1 MFITDLSIRRPTVSW
16 VMSLILIIF
25 GLFVFWKLPVRE
37 LPNGIQP
44 PVVQVQVDYK
54 SAAASIVDQE
64 VTQVLEDVIGGAEG
78 IKNIDSKSENGRS
91 TINVEFD
98 TSIDLDNAA
107 NDIRERV
114 ARVVDNLPSESD
126 PPQILK
132 RAAGFTTTMWLSLS
146 SSTWS
151 DLELG
156 DYAERFLVDQF
167 SSVKNVGRIRV
178 GGLRELSIRVWVD
191 PIKLAA
197 NDLTIKEVESAMRGE
212 NISLPAGTLE
222 ADNIDLTL
230 NLDKSY
236 NDINSIKQLPIKK
249 KNNKVIL
256 LSDVANVEFGPVS
269 EKTLFKAQTK
279 DQINLKTVGIGIY
292 ARSGASTVEL
302 SNEIKKKIIEV
313 KKSLPEEL
321 DLRVSFNRANYVEAA
336 IEEVYKTLFIA
347 FILVVLII
355 YLFLGNLKAVI
366 VPAIAL
372 PVSLI
377 ASFLGLYIFG
387 LSINIFV
394 LLSFILAIGIITDDS
409 VIMTDAIYRRIEN
422 GENSLVAAYKGSK
435 QISFAIIATTLIL
448 VAVFLP
454 LIFIKGISGTLFRET
469 AIALSFSIVVSS
481 FVALTLSPMLAS
493 KFLNKKTSKKFII
506 RKFENIFSNFA
517 NFYKETLGTVIYKT
531 RTVGIFIIF
540 IIIASILLFNF
551 SKKELL
557 PMEDRGA
564 YLIIGA
570 TDEGSSFEYTQ
581 EQAQKVEARLLPLL
595 QAEDSP
601 YSRFIMRVPGFGSS
615 ANSYN
620 SFIII
625 ALLDDWKNR
634 KKGQQIV
641 LREAI
646 GKIVTLPQALAFPIS
661 PQSIRVSS
669 YNKPVQ
675 MVIYGSTYEE
685 LEEIQKKIIRKL
697 RSNKNLSRID
707 SDYNRNKPEVKLIIN
722 KNKAKDLGVST
733 KAIGETLE
741 TLYGGKKITTFNKL
755 GKEYPIIVQQYLSDR
770 RNKEGVSK
778 IFVRSETN
786 SKLISLAN
794 LVSFKEEGSAK
805 QLARY
810 NRQRAVTISA
820 NINEGYTL
828 TEAIKFFEEVMSS
841 EAPKNQITWKGK
853 SEEIKETSN
862 ELFIIFALAL
872 LTAYLVMAAT
882 FNSFIHPFIIVL
894 TVPLAIFGGLVFILF
909 LNSSVNIF
917 SQIALII
924 LIGISTKNSILIV
937 DFANQIR
944 TTGKNIDTA
953 VKEACAVR
961 FRPIIM
967 TSLSTMIAMM
977 PLVIGNIGPGA
988 GEGSRLAVGSTILG
1002 GMIISTFFT
1011 LYVTPSMY
1019 LALAK
1024 NTKRIDVIDI
1034 ELKKNYLK
1042 NNIFIF
1048 I

>member
-1 MFITDLSIRRPTVSW
+1 MFITDLSIRRPVVSS
-16 VMSLILIIF
+16 VFSLILIVF
-25 GLFVFWKLPVRE
+25 GIFVFWKLPVRE
-37 LPNGIQP
+37 LPSGLQP
-44 PVVQVQVDYK
+44 PVVQIQVDYK
-54 SAAASIVDQE
+54 SAAAPIIDQE
-64 VTQVLEDVIGGAEG
+64 VTQVIEDVIGGAEG
-78 IKNIDSKSENGRS
+78 IKNIDSKSSNGRS
-91 TINVEFD
+91 TIKVEFD

-132 RAAGFTTTMWLSLS
+132 QAAGFTTTMWLALS

-156 DYAERFLVDQF
+156 DYAERYLVDTF
-167 SSVKNVGRIRV
+167 SSVKNVGRILV

-197 NDLTIKEVESAMRGE
+197 NDLTVQEVERALRGE
-212 NISLPAGTLE
+212 NIRLPAGTLE
-222 ADNIDLTL
+222 ANNIDLTL

-236 NDINSIKQLPIKK
+236 NSIETIKQLPIKK
-249 KNNKVIL
+249 TNKKVVV
-256 LSDVANVEFGPVS
+256 LSDVANIEFGPVS
-269 EKTLFKAQTK
+269 EKTLFKAQRK
-279 DQINLKTVGIGIY
+279 DQLNLKTVGIGIY

-302 SNEIKKKIIEV
+302 SKEIKKKIAKV
-313 KKSLPEEL
+313 NKSLPEGLEL
-321 DLRVSFNRANYVEAA
+321 EVAFNRATYIGAA
-336 IEEVYKTLFIA
+336 INEVYKTLIIA
-347 FILVVLII
+347 FVLVVIII

-377 ASFLGLYIFG
+377 ASFLGIYIFG

-422 GENSLVAAYKGSK
+422 GENPLVAAYKGSK
-435 QISFAIIATTLIL
+435 QITFAIIATTLIL
-448 VAVFLP
+448 IAVFLP
-454 LIFIKGISGTLFRET
+454 LIFIEGISGTLFRET

-493 KFLNKKTSKKFII
+493 KFLNKKNNKNFII
-506 RKFENIFSNFA
+506 RKFEKFFLGFA
-517 NFYKETLGTVIYKT
+517 KFYQETLEVLVKKTKTVS
-531 RTVGIFIIF
+531 VFIIF
-540 IIIASILLFNF
+540 IIVASILLFNF

-564 YLIIGA
+564 YLVIGF

-581 EQAQKVEARLLPLL
+581 EKAQVIEKRLIPLL
-595 QAEDSP
+595 QAENSP

-615 ANSYN
+615 ATSYN

-625 ALLDDWKNR
+625 ALLDHWKNR
-634 KKGQQIV
+634 KQDSQTV
-641 LREAI
+641 MRQAI
-646 GKIVTLPQALAFPIS
+646 GKIVTVPQAVAFPIS

-685 LEEIQKKIIRKL
+685 LERIQSEVIGKL
-697 RSNKNLSRID
+697 RRNNNLSRLE
-707 SDYNRNKPEVKLIIN
+707 SDYTRNKPEVKLIIN

-733 KAIGETLE
+733 ETIGKSLE
-741 TLYGGKKITTFNKL
+741 TLYGGKRVTTFNKL
-755 GKEYPIIVQQYLSDR
+755 GKEYPIILQQYLSDR
-770 RNKEGVSK
+770 RNKEGISK
-778 IFVRSETN
+778 IFVRSDTTG
-786 SKLISLAN
+786 KLISLTN
-794 LVSFKEEGSAK
+794 LVNFKEEGTAK
-805 QLARY
+805 ELARY

-820 NINEGYTL
+820 NISENYTL
-828 TEAIKFFEEVMSS
+828 SEAIKYLENTMAEVSPQS
-841 EAPKNQITWKGK
+841 QITWKGK

-882 FNSFIHPFIIVL
+882 FNSFIHPFIIIL

-909 LNSSVNIF
+909 LNSSINIF
-917 SQIALII
+917 SQIALVI

-937 DFANQIR
+937 DYANQIR
-944 TTGKNIDTA
+944 TTGKNIETA
-953 VKEACAVR
+953 VKEACSIR

-988 GEGSRLAVGSTILG
+988 GEGSRLAVGATILG

-1011 LYVTPSMY
+1011 LYVTPTMY
-1019 LALAK
+1019 LSLAK
-1024 NTKRIDVIDI
+1024 NTKRIDAIDI
-1034 ELKKNYLK
+1034 ELKKELR
-1042 NNIFIF
+1042 
-1048 I
+1048 

>member
-1 MFITDLSIRRPTVSW
+1 MFITELSIKRPTVSW
-16 VMSLILIIF
+16 VMSLILIVF

-44 PVVQVQVDYK
+44 PVVQVQVNYK
-54 SAAASIVDQE
+54 SASASIVDQE
-64 VTQVLEDVIGGAEG
+64 VTQVVEDVIGGAEG

-156 DYAERFLVDQF
+156 DYAERYLVDQF
-167 SSVKNVGRIRV
+167 SSIKNVGRILV

-197 NDLTIKEVESAMRGE
+197 NDLTIKEVELAMRGE

-249 KNNKVIL
+249 TGNKVIL
-256 LSDVANVEFGPVS
+256 LSDVANIEFGPVS
-269 EKTLFKAQTK
+269 EKTLFKSQTK

-302 SNEIKKKIIEV
+302 SDDIKKKIIEV

-336 IEEVYKTLFIA
+336 IEEVYKTLLIA

-366 VPAIAL
+366 VPAVAL

-422 GENSLVAAYKGSK
+422 GETPLVAAYKGSK

-454 LIFIKGISGTLFRET
+454 LIFIEGISGTLFRET

-493 KFLNKKTSKKFII
+493 KFLNKKTSKKIFLQ
-506 RKFENIFSNFA
+506 KFEKVFLNFS
-517 NFYKETLGTVIYKT
+517 NFYKETLEVIVYKT
-531 RTVGIFIIF
+531 KTISIFIIL
-540 IIIASILLFNF
+540 IIISSVLLFSF

-557 PMEDRGA
+557 PQEDRGA
-564 YLIIGA
+564 YLIIGS

-581 EQAQKVEARLLPLL
+581 EQAQKVEGRLIPLL

-634 KKGQQIV
+634 KKGQQVI

-646 GKIVTLPQALAFPIS
+646 GKIVSLPQALAFPIS
-661 PQSIRVSS
+661 PQSIRVSN

-675 MVIYGSTYEE
+675 MVVYGSTYEE
-685 LEEIQKKIIRKL
+685 LEEIQTKVIRKL
-697 RSNKNLSRID
+697 RSNKNLSRLE
-707 SDYNRNKPEVKLIIN
+707 SDYNRNKPEVKLLIN

-733 KAIGETLE
+733 RSIGETLE
-741 TLYGGKKITTFNKL
+741 TLYGGKRITTFNRL

-770 RNKEGVSK
+770 RNKEGISK

-786 SKLISLAN
+786 GKLISLAN
-794 LVSFKEEGSAK
+794 LVSFKEEGTAK
-805 QLARY
+805 ELSRY
-810 NRQRAVTISA
+810 NRQRAITISA
-820 NINEGYTL
+820 NISENYTL
-828 TEAIKFFEEVMSS
+828 IEAINFFESVMADI
-841 EAPKNQITWKGK
+841 APENQITWKGK

-872 LTAYLVMAAT
+872 LTSYLVMAAT
-882 FNSFIHPFIIVL
+882 FNSFIHPFIIFL

-937 DFANQIR
+937 DYANQIR
-944 TTGKNIDTA
+944 TTGKNIETA
-953 VKEACAVR
+953 VKEACSVR

-977 PLVIGNIGPGA
+977 PLIIGSIGPGA
-988 GEGSRLAVGSTILG
+988 GEGSRLAVGSTIFG

-1024 NTKRIDVIDI
+1024 NTKRIDIIDL
-1034 ELKKNYLK
+1034 ELKER
-1042 NNIFIF
+1042 II
-1048 I
+1048 

>member
-1 MFITDLSIRRPTVSW
+1 MFITELSIRRPTISW
-16 VMSLILIIF
+16 VMSLILIVF

-44 PVVQVQVDYK
+44 PVVQIQVDYK

-64 VTQVLEDVIGGAEG
+64 VTQVVEDVIGGAEG

-91 TINVEFD
+91 TINIEFD

-114 ARVVDNLPSESD
+114 ARVIDNLPSESD

-156 DYAERFLVDQF
+156 DYAERYLVDQF

-178 GGLRELSIRVWVD
+178 GGLRELSIRVWID
-191 PIKLAA
+191 PIRLAA
-197 NDLTIKEVESAMRGE
+197 NDLTIKEVETAMRGE

-236 NDINSIKQLPIKK
+236 TDIDSIKQLPIKK
-249 KNNKVIL
+249 TGNKVIL
-256 LSDVANVEFGPVS
+256 LSDVAEIEFGPVS

-302 SNEIKKKIIEV
+302 SKDIEKKIIQV

-336 IEEVYKTLFIA
+336 IEEVYKTLLIA
-347 FILVVLII
+347 FVLVVLII

-377 ASFLGLYIFG
+377 ASFLGLYLFG

-422 GENSLVAAYKGSK
+422 GETPLVAAYKGSK
-435 QISFAIIATTLIL
+435 QISFAIVATTLIL
-448 VAVFLP
+448 IAVFLP
-454 LIFIKGISGTLFRET
+454 LIFIEGISGTLFRET

-493 KFLNKKTSKKFII
+493 KFLNKKSSKKLFIQ
-506 RKFENIFSNFA
+506 KFEKFFLSFA
-517 NFYKETLGTVIYKT
+517 NFYKETLDVIVNKTKTVSF
-531 RTVGIFIIF
+531 FIIL
-540 IIIASILLFNF
+540 IVIASVLLFNF

-564 YLIIGA
+564 YLIIGF
-570 TDEGSSFEYTQ
+570 TDEGTSFEYTQ

-601 YSRFIMRVPGFGSS
+601 YSRFIMRVPGFGNS

-634 KKGQQIV
+634 KKGQEVV

-646 GKIVTLPQALAFPIS
+646 GKIVTLPQAVAFPIS
-661 PQSIRVSS
+661 PQSIRVSN

-675 MVIYGSTYEE
+675 MVIYGSTYKE
-685 LEEIQKKIIRKL
+685 LEEIQKKVIREI
-697 RSNKNLSRID
+697 RSNKNLSRIE

-733 KAIGETLE
+733 KSIGETLE

-786 SKLISLAN
+786 GKLISLAN
-794 LVSFKEEGSAK
+794 LVSFEEEGSAK
-805 QLARY
+805 ELARY
-810 NRQRAVTISA
+810 NRQPAVTISA

-828 TEAIKFFEEVMSS
+828 TEAIRYFEEVMVNL
-841 EAPKNQITWKGK
+841 APENQITWKGK

-882 FNSFIHPFIIVL
+882 FNSFIHPFIIIL
-894 TVPLAIFGGLVFILF
+894 TVPLAIFGGLVFVLF

-937 DFANQIR
+937 DYANQIR
-944 TTGKNIDTA
+944 TTGKNIESA

-967 TSLSTMIAMM
+967 TSLSTMIAML

-1024 NTKRIDVIDI
+1024 NTKRIDVIDL
-1034 ELKKNYLK
+1034 ELKKELTK
-1042 NNIFIF
+1042 K
-1048 I
+1048 

>member
-1 MFITDLSIRRPTVSW
+1 MLITELSIRRPVVSW
-16 VMSLILIIF
+16 VMSLILIVF

-37 LPNGIQP
+37 LPSGLQP
-44 PVVQVQVDYK
+44 PVVQVQVDYA
-54 SAAASIVDQE
+54 SASAPIIDQE

-78 IKNIDSKSENGRS
+78 IKNIDSKSSNGRS
-91 TINVEFD
+91 TIKVEFD

-132 RAAGFTTTMWLSLS
+132 QAAGFTTTMWLALS

-156 DYAERFLVDQF
+156 DYAERYLVDTF
-167 SSVKNVGRIRV
+167 SSVKNVGRILV

-197 NDLTIKEVESAMRGE
+197 NDLTVQEVERALRGE
-212 NISLPAGTLE
+212 NIRLPAGTLE
-222 ADNIDLTL
+222 ANNIDLTL

-236 NDINSIKQLPIKK
+236 NSIETIKQLPIKK
-249 KNNKVIL
+249 TNKKVVV
-256 LSDVANVEFGPVS
+256 LSDVANIEFGPVS
-269 EKTLFKAQTK
+269 EKTLFKAQRK
-279 DQINLKTVGIGIY
+279 DQLNLKTVGIGIY

-302 SNEIKKKIIEV
+302 SKEIKKKIAKV
-313 KKSLPEEL
+313 NKSLPEGLEL
-321 DLRVSFNRANYVEAA
+321 EVAFNRATYIGAA
-336 IEEVYKTLFIA
+336 INEVYKTLIIA
-347 FILVVLII
+347 FVLVVIII

-377 ASFLGLYIFG
+377 ASFLGIYIFG

-422 GENSLVAAYKGSK
+422 GENPLVAAYKGSK
-435 QISFAIIATTLIL
+435 QITFAIIATTLIL
-448 VAVFLP
+448 IAVFLP
-454 LIFIKGISGTLFRET
+454 LIFIEGISGTLFRET

-493 KFLNKKTSKKFII
+493 KFLNKKNNKNFII
-506 RKFENIFSNFA
+506 RKFEKFFLGFA
-517 NFYKETLGTVIYKT
+517 KFYQETLEVLVKKTKTVS
-531 RTVGIFIIF
+531 VFIIF
-540 IIIASILLFNF
+540 IIVASILLFNF

-564 YLIIGA
+564 YLVIGF

-581 EQAQKVEARLLPLL
+581 EKAQVIEKRLIPLL
-595 QAEDSP
+595 QAENSP

-615 ANSYN
+615 ATSYN

-625 ALLDDWKNR
+625 ALLDHWKNR
-634 KKGQQIV
+634 KQDSQTV
-641 LREAI
+641 MRQAI
-646 GKIVTLPQALAFPIS
+646 GKIVTVPQAVAFPIS

-685 LEEIQKKIIRKL
+685 LERIQSEVIGKL
-697 RSNKNLSRID
+697 RRNNNLSRLE
-707 SDYNRNKPEVKLIIN
+707 SDYTRNKPEVKLIIN

-733 KAIGETLE
+733 ETIGKSLE
-741 TLYGGKKITTFNKL
+741 TLYGGKRVTTFNKL
-755 GKEYPIIVQQYLSDR
+755 GKEYPIILQQYLSDR
-770 RNKEGVSK
+770 RNKEGISK
-778 IFVRSETN
+778 IFVRSDTTG
-786 SKLISLAN
+786 KLISLTN
-794 LVSFKEEGSAK
+794 LVNFKEEGTAK
-805 QLARY
+805 ELARY

-820 NINEGYTL
+820 NISENYTL
-828 TEAIKFFEEVMSS
+828 SEAIKYLENTMAEVSPQS
-841 EAPKNQITWKGK
+841 QITWKGK

-882 FNSFIHPFIIVL
+882 FNSFIHPFIIIL

-909 LNSSVNIF
+909 LNSSINIF
-917 SQIALII
+917 SQIALVI

-937 DFANQIR
+937 DYANQIR
-944 TTGKNIDTA
+944 TTGKNIETA
-953 VKEACAVR
+953 VKEACSIR

-988 GEGSRLAVGSTILG
+988 GEGSRLAVGATILG

-1011 LYVTPSMY
+1011 LYVTPTMY

-1024 NTKRIDVIDI
+1024 NTKRIDAIDL
-1034 ELKKNYLK
+1034 ELNRQLK
-1042 NNIFIF
+1042 R
-1048 I
+1048 

>member
-1 MFITDLSIRRPTVSW
+1 MFITELSIKRPAVSW

-37 LPNGIQP
+37 LPDGIQP
-44 PVVQVQVDYK
+44 PVVQVQVNYK
-54 SAAASIVDQE
+54 SAAASIIDQD
-64 VTQVLEDVIGGAEG
+64 VTQVMEDVIGGAEG

-91 TINVEFD
+91 TINIEFD

-114 ARVVDNLPSESD
+114 SRVVDNLPSESD

-146 SSTWS
+146 SKTWS

-156 DYAERFLVDQF
+156 DYAERFLIDQF
-167 SSVKNVGRIRV
+167 SSVKNVGRILV
-178 GGLRELSIRVWVD
+178 GGLRELSIRVWID

-197 NDLTIKEVESAMRGE
+197 NDLTIQEVENALRGE
-212 NISLPAGTLE
+212 NIRLPAGTLE

-236 NDINSIKQLPIKK
+236 NNIETIKQLPIKK
-249 KNNKVIL
+249 SANKIIL
-256 LSDVANVEFGPVS
+256 LSDVANIEFGPVS

-292 ARSGASTVEL
+292 AKSGASTVEL
-302 SNEIKKKIIEV
+302 SNDIKKRIVQV
-313 KKSLPEEL
+313 KKSLPDGL
-321 DLRVSFNRANYVEAA
+321 DLRVSFNRATYVQAA
-336 IEEVYKTLFIA
+336 INEVYKTLIIA
-347 FILVVLII
+347 FILVVIII

-422 GENSLVAAYKGSK
+422 GETPLVAAYKGSK

-448 VAVFLP
+448 IAVFLP
-454 LIFIKGISGTLFRET
+454 LIFIEGISGTLFKET
-469 AIALSFSIVVSS
+469 AITLSFSIIVSS

-493 KFLNKKTSKKFII
+493 KFLTKKTTKNNIVKKFE
-506 RKFENIFSNFA
+506 KLFLSLSS
-517 NFYKETLGTVIYKT
+517 FYKETLNILINKT
-531 RTVGIFIIF
+531 KIIGIFIIF
-540 IIIASILLFNF
+540 IVFVSVFLFNF

-557 PMEDRGA
+557 PMEDRGV
-564 YLIIGA
+564 YLVIGF
-570 TDEGSSFEYTQ
+570 TDEGRSFEYTQ
-581 EQAQKVEARLLPLL
+581 EKAQEVEKRLIPLL

-625 ALLDDWKNR
+625 ALLDNWKNR
-634 KKGQQIV
+634 KKDSQTV
-641 LREAI
+641 MREAI
-646 GKIVTLPQALAFPIS
+646 GKIVTLPEAVAFPIS
-661 PQSIRVSS
+661 PQSIRVSN

-675 MVIYGSTYEE
+675 MVIYGNTYEE
-685 LEEIQKKIIRKL
+685 LEDIQNNVIKKI
-697 RSNKNLSRID
+697 RSNRNLSRVE
-707 SDYNRNKPEVKLIIN
+707 SDYNRNKPEVKLVIN
-722 KNKAKDLGVST
+722 KNKAKDHGVS
-733 KAIGETLE
+733 AQSIGKTLE
-741 TLYGGKKITTFNKL
+741 TLYGGKKITTFNRQ
-755 GKEYPIIVQQYLSDR
+755 GREYPIIVQQYLSDR
-770 RNKEGVSK
+770 RNKDGISK
-778 IFVRSETN
+778 IFVRSET
-786 SKLISLAN
+786 SGKLISLAN
-794 LVSFKEEGSAK
+794 LVKFKEERSAK
-805 QLARY
+805 ELARY
-810 NRQRAVTISA
+810 NRQSAVTISA
-820 NINEGYTL
+820 NISENYTL
-828 TEAIKFFEEVMSS
+828 SEAISYLENVMA
-841 EAPKNQITWKGK
+841 EIAPNNQITWKGK
-853 SEEIKETSN
+853 SEEIKETSS
-862 ELFIIFALAL
+862 ELFIIFILAI

-882 FNSFIHPFIIVL
+882 FNSFIHPFIIIL

-909 LNSSVNIF
+909 LNSSINIF

-937 DFANQIR
+937 DYANQIR
-944 TTGKNIDTA
+944 TTGKNIESA
-953 VKEACAVR
+953 VKEACNIR
-961 FRPIIM
+961 FRPIMM
-967 TSLSTMIAMM
+967 TSLSTMIAML

-988 GEGSRLAVGSTILG
+988 GEGSRLAVGTTILG

-1024 NTKRIDVIDI
+1024 NTNRIDAVDI
-1034 ELKKNYLK
+1034 ELNKQLSKK
-1042 NNIFIF
+1042 
-1048 I
+1048 

>member
-1 MFITDLSIRRPTVSW
+1 
-16 VMSLILIIF
+16 
-25 GLFVFWKLPVRE
+25 
-37 LPNGIQP
+37 
-44 PVVQVQVDYK
+44 
-54 SAAASIVDQE
+54 
-64 VTQVLEDVIGGAEG
+64 
-78 IKNIDSKSENGRS
+78 
-91 TINVEFD
+91 
-98 TSIDLDNAA
+98 
-107 NDIRERV
+107 
-114 ARVVDNLPSESD
+114 
-126 PPQILK
+126 
-132 RAAGFTTTMWLSLS
+132 MWLSLS

-156 DYAERFLVDQF
+156 DYADRYLVDQF
-167 SSVKNVGRIRV
+167 SSIKNVGRILV

-197 NDLTIKEVESAMRGE
+197 NDLTIKEVELAMRGE

-249 KNNKVIL
+249 TGNKVIL
-256 LSDVANVEFGPVS
+256 LSDVANIEFGPVS
-269 EKTLFKAQTK
+269 EKTLFKSQTK
-279 DQINLKTVGIGIY
+279 DQVNLKTVGIGIY

-302 SNEIKKKIIEV
+302 SDDIKKRIIEV
-313 KKSLPEEL
+313 KKTLPDGL

-336 IEEVYKTLFIA
+336 IEEVYKTLLIA

-366 VPAIAL
+366 VPAVAL

-422 GENSLVAAYKGSK
+422 GETPLVAAYKGSK
-435 QISFAIIATTLIL
+435 QITFAIIATTLIL

-454 LIFIKGISGTLFRET
+454 LIFIEGISGTLFRET
-469 AIALSFSIVVSS
+469 AIALSFSIIVSS

-493 KFLNKKTSKKFII
+493 KFLTKRTSKKFLIK
-506 RKFENIFSNFA
+506 KFENIFLKFS
-517 NFYKETLGTVIYKT
+517 NFYKETLEIAVYKT
-531 RTVGIFIIF
+531 KTISFFIIL
-540 IIIASILLFNF
+540 IVVSSVLLFSF

-557 PMEDRGA
+557 PQEDRGA
-564 YLIIGA
+564 YLIIGF

-581 EQAQKVEARLLPLL
+581 EQAQKVEARLIPLL

-641 LREAI
+641 IREAI
-646 GKIVTLPQALAFPIS
+646 GKIVTLPQAIAFPIS
-661 PQSIRVSS
+661 PQSIRVSN

-685 LEEIQKKIIRKL
+685 LEEIQSKVIRKL
-697 RSNKNLSRID
+697 RSNRNLSRIE
-707 SDYNRNKPEVKLIIN
+707 SDYNRNKPEVKLIIDQN
-722 KNKAKDLGVST
+722 KTKDLGVST
-733 KAIGETLE
+733 RSIGETLE
-741 TLYGGKKITTFNKL
+741 TLYGGKRITTFNKL

-770 RNKEGVSK
+770 RNKEGISK

-786 SKLISLAN
+786 GKLISLAN
-794 LVSFKEEGSAK
+794 LVSFKEEGAAK
-805 QLARY
+805 ELSRY
-810 NRQRAVTISA
+810 NRQRAITISA
-820 NINEGYTL
+820 NISENYTL
-828 TEAIKFFEEVMSS
+828 TEAIKFLEEVMADI
-841 EAPKNQITWKGK
+841 APENQITWKGE

-872 LTAYLVMAAT
+872 LTSYLVMAAT
-882 FNSFIHPFIIVL
+882 FNSFIHPFIIFL

-937 DFANQIR
+937 DYANQIR
-944 TTGKNIDTA
+944 TTGKNIDVA
-953 VKEACAVR
+953 VKEACSVR
-961 FRPIIM
+961 FRPIMM
-967 TSLSTMIAMM
+967 TSLSTMIAML
-977 PLVIGNIGPGA
+977 PLIIGNIGPGA
-988 GEGSRLAVGSTILG
+988 GEGSRLAIGSTILG

-1024 NTKRIDVIDI
+1024 NTKRIDTIDL
-1034 ELKKNYLK
+1034 ELKRELSKK
-1042 NNIFIF
+1042 
-1048 I
+1048 

>member
-1 MFITDLSIRRPTVSW
+1 MYITDVSIRRPVVAW
-16 VMSLILIIF
+16 VMSLILIVF
-25 GLFVFWKLPVRE
+25 GIFVFSKLPVRE
-37 LPNGIQP
+37 LPDGLQP
-44 PVVQVQVDYK
+44 PVVQIKVDYS
-54 SAAASIVDQE
+54 SASAPIIDQE

-78 IKNIDSKSENGRS
+78 IKNIDSKSQNGRS
-91 TINVEFD
+91 TIKIEFD

-132 RAAGFTTTMWLSLS
+132 QAAGFTTTMWLALS

-156 DYAERFLVDQF
+156 DYAERYLVDTF
-167 SSVKNVGRIRV
+167 SSVKNVGRILV

-197 NDLTIKEVESAMRGE
+197 NNLTIQEVERALRGE
-212 NISLPAGTLE
+212 NIRLPAGTLE
-222 ADNIDLTL
+222 ANNIDLTL

-236 NDINSIKQLPIKK
+236 NSIETIKQLPVKK
-249 KNNKVIL
+249 SNKKIVV
-256 LSDVANVEFGPVS
+256 LSDVAKIEFGPVS
-269 EKTLFKAQTK
+269 EKTLFKAQRK
-279 DQINLKTVGIGIY
+279 NQLNLKTVGIGIY
-292 ARSGASTVEL
+292 AKSGASTVEL
-302 SNEIKKKIIEV
+302 SKEVKKKIAEV
-313 KKSLPEEL
+313 NKSLPEGLEL
-321 DLRVSFNRANYVEAA
+321 EVAFNRATYIGAA
-336 IEEVYKTLFIA
+336 INEVYKTLIIA
-347 FILVVLII
+347 FVLVIIII

-377 ASFLGLYIFG
+377 ASFLGIYIFG

-422 GENSLVAAYKGSK
+422 GENPLVAAYKGSK
-435 QISFAIIATTLIL
+435 QITFAIIATTLIL
-448 VAVFLP
+448 IAVFLP
-454 LIFIKGISGTLFRET
+454 LIFIEGISGTLFRET

-493 KFLNKKTSKKFII
+493 KFLKKKNNKNFVI
-506 RKFENIFSNFA
+506 RKFEKFFLGFSK
-517 NFYKETLGTVIYKT
+517 FYQETLDVLVKKT
-531 RTVGIFIIF
+531 KTISIFIIF
-540 IIIASILLFNF
+540 IIVASVLLFNF

-564 YLIIGA
+564 YLVIGF

-581 EQAQKVEARLLPLL
+581 EKALDIEKRLIPLL
-595 QAEDSP
+595 QAENSP
-601 YSRFIMRVPGFGSS
+601 YSRFIMRVPGFGNS

-625 ALLDDWKNR
+625 ALLDNWKNR
-634 KKGQQIV
+634 KQDSQTIM
-641 LREAI
+641 RQAI
-646 GKIVTLPQALAFPIS
+646 GKIVTVPQAVAFPIS

-685 LEEIQKKIIRKL
+685 LEKIQSEVIGKL
-697 RSNKNLSRID
+697 RRNRNLSRIE
-707 SDYNRNKPEVKLIIN
+707 SDYSRNKPEIKLIIN

-733 KAIGETLE
+733 ETIGKSLE
-741 TLYGGKKITTFNKL
+741 TLYGGKRVTTFNKL
-755 GKEYPIIVQQYLSDR
+755 GKEYPIILQQYLSDR
-770 RNKEGVSK
+770 RNKDGISK
-778 IFVRSETN
+778 IFVRSDTTG
-786 SKLISLAN
+786 KLISLIN
-794 LVSFKEEGSAK
+794 LVNFEEEGAAK
-805 QLARY
+805 ELARY

-820 NINEGYTL
+820 NISENYTL
-828 TEAIKFFEEVMSS
+828 SEAIKYLENIMTEVSPQS
-841 EAPKNQITWKGK
+841 QITWKGK

-882 FNSFIHPFIIVL
+882 FNSFVHPFIIIL

-909 LNSSVNIF
+909 LNSSINIF
-917 SQIALII
+917 SQIALVI

-937 DFANQIR
+937 DYANQIR
-944 TTGKNIDTA
+944 TTGKNIETA
-953 VKEACAVR
+953 VKEACSIR

-967 TSLSTMIAMM
+967 TSLSTMIAMV

-988 GEGSRLAVGSTILG
+988 GEGSRLAVGATILG

-1011 LYVTPSMY
+1011 LYVTPTMY
-1019 LALAK
+1019 LSLAK
-1024 NTKRIDVIDI
+1024 NTKRIDAVDI
-1034 ELKKNYLK
+1034 ELKKELR
-1042 NNIFIF
+1042 
-1048 I
+1048 

>member
-1 MFITDLSIRRPTVSW
+1 MFITELSIKRPTVSW
-16 VMSLILIIF
+16 VMSLILIVF

-44 PVVQVQVDYK
+44 PVVQVQVNYK
-54 SAAASIVDQE
+54 SASASIVDQE
-64 VTQVLEDVIGGAEG
+64 VTQVVEDVIGGAEG

-156 DYAERFLVDQF
+156 DYAERYLVDQF
-167 SSVKNVGRIRV
+167 SSIKNVGRILV

-197 NDLTIKEVESAMRGE
+197 NDLTIKEVELAMRGE

-249 KNNKVIL
+249 TGNKVIL
-256 LSDVANVEFGPVS
+256 LSDVANIEFGPVS
-269 EKTLFKAQTK
+269 EKTLFKSQTK

-302 SNEIKKKIIEV
+302 SDDIKKKIIEV

-321 DLRVSFNRANYVEAA
+321 DLRISFNRANYVEAA
-336 IEEVYKTLFIA
+336 IEEVYKTLLIA

-366 VPAIAL
+366 VPAVAL

-422 GENSLVAAYKGSK
+422 GETPLVAAYKGSK

-454 LIFIKGISGTLFRET
+454 LIFIEGISGTLFRET

-493 KFLNKKTSKKFII
+493 KFLNKKTSKKIFLQ
-506 RKFENIFSNFA
+506 KFEKVFLNFS
-517 NFYKETLGTVIYKT
+517 NFYKETLEVIVYKT
-531 RTVGIFIIF
+531 KTISIFIIL
-540 IIIASILLFNF
+540 IIISSVLLFSF

-557 PMEDRGA
+557 PQEDRGA
-564 YLIIGA
+564 YLIIGS

-581 EQAQKVEARLLPLL
+581 EQAQKVEGRLIPLL

-634 KKGQQIV
+634 KKGQQVI

-646 GKIVTLPQALAFPIS
+646 GKIVSLPQALAFPIS
-661 PQSIRVSS
+661 PQSIRVSN

-675 MVIYGSTYEE
+675 MVVYGSTYEE
-685 LEEIQKKIIRKL
+685 LEEIQTKVIRKL
-697 RSNKNLSRID
+697 RSNKNLSRLE
-707 SDYNRNKPEVKLIIN
+707 SDYNRNKPEVKLLIN

-733 KAIGETLE
+733 RSIGETLE
-741 TLYGGKKITTFNKL
+741 TLYGGKRITTFNRL

-770 RNKEGVSK
+770 RNKEGISK

-786 SKLISLAN
+786 GKLISLAN
-794 LVSFKEEGSAK
+794 LVSFKEEGTAK
-805 QLARY
+805 ELSRY
-810 NRQRAVTISA
+810 NRQRAITISA
-820 NINEGYTL
+820 NISENYTL
-828 TEAIKFFEEVMSS
+828 IEAINFFESVMADI
-841 EAPKNQITWKGK
+841 APENQITWKGK

-872 LTAYLVMAAT
+872 LTSYLVMAAT
-882 FNSFIHPFIIVL
+882 FNSFIHPFIIFL

-937 DFANQIR
+937 DYANQIR
-944 TTGKNIDTA
+944 TTGKNIETA
-953 VKEACAVR
+953 VKEACSVR

-977 PLVIGNIGPGA
+977 PLIIGSIGPGA
-988 GEGSRLAVGSTILG
+988 GEGSRLAVGSTIFG

-1024 NTKRIDVIDI
+1024 NTKRIDIIDL
-1034 ELKKNYLK
+1034 ELKK
-1042 NNIFIF
+1042 
-1048 I
+1048 

>member
-377 ASFLGLYIFG
+377 ASFLGLYVFG

-531 RTVGIFIIF
+531 RTVGIFIIL

-1011 LYVTPSMY
+1011 LYVTPTMY
-1019 LALAK
+1019 LSLAK
-1024 NTKRIDVIDI
+1024 NTKRIDAVDI
-1034 ELKKNYLK
+1034 ELKKQLR
-1042 NNIFIF
+1042 
-1048 I
+1048 

>member
-1 MFITDLSIRRPTVSW
+1 MLITELSIRRPVVSW
-16 VMSLILIIF
+16 VMSLILIVF

-37 LPNGIQP
+37 LPSGLQP
-44 PVVQVQVDYK
+44 PVVQVQVDYA
-54 SAAASIVDQE
+54 SASAPIIDQE
-64 VTQVLEDVIGGAEG
+64 ITQVLEDVIGGAEG
-78 IKNIDSKSENGRS
+78 IKNIDSKSSNGRS
-91 TINVEFD
+91 TIKVEFD

-132 RAAGFTTTMWLSLS
+132 QAAGFTTTMWLALS

-156 DYAERFLVDQF
+156 DYAERYLVDTF
-167 SSVKNVGRIRV
+167 SSVKNVGRILV

-197 NDLTIKEVESAMRGE
+197 NDLTVQEVERALRGE
-212 NISLPAGTLE
+212 NIRLPAGTLE
-222 ADNIDLTL
+222 ANNIDLTL

-236 NDINSIKQLPIKK
+236 NSIETIKQLPIKK
-249 KNNKVIL
+249 TNKKVVV
-256 LSDVANVEFGPVS
+256 LSDVANIEFGPVS
-269 EKTLFKAQTK
+269 EKTLFKAQRK
-279 DQINLKTVGIGIY
+279 DQLNLKTVGIGIY

-302 SNEIKKKIIEV
+302 SKEIKKKITEV
-313 KKSLPEEL
+313 NKSLPEGLKIEIA
-321 DLRVSFNRANYVEAA
+321 FNRATYIGAA
-336 IEEVYKTLFIA
+336 INEVYKTLIIA
-347 FILVVLII
+347 FVLVVIII

-377 ASFLGLYIFG
+377 ASFLGIYIFG

-422 GENSLVAAYKGSK
+422 GENPLVAAYKGSR
-435 QISFAIIATTLIL
+435 QITFAIIATTLIL
-448 VAVFLP
+448 IAVFLP
-454 LIFIKGISGTLFRET
+454 LIFIEGISGTLFRET

-493 KFLNKKTSKKFII
+493 KFLNKKNNKNFVI
-506 RKFENIFSNFA
+506 RKFEKFFLGFSK
-517 NFYKETLGTVIYKT
+517 FYQETLEVLVKKT
-531 RTVGIFIIF
+531 KTISVFIIF
-540 IIIASILLFNF
+540 IIIASVLLFNF

-564 YLIIGA
+564 YLVIGF

-581 EQAQKVEARLLPLL
+581 EKAQVIEKRLIPLL
-595 QAEDSP
+595 QAENSP

-615 ANSYN
+615 ATSYN

-625 ALLDDWKNR
+625 ALLDHWKNR
-634 KKGQQIV
+634 KQDSQTV
-641 LREAI
+641 MRQAI
-646 GKIVTLPQALAFPIS
+646 GKIVTVPQAVAFPIS

-685 LEEIQKKIIRKL
+685 LESIQNEVIGKL
-697 RSNKNLSRID
+697 RRNRNLSRIE
-707 SDYNRNKPEVKLIIN
+707 SDYSRNKPEVKLIIN

-733 KAIGETLE
+733 ETVGKSLE
-741 TLYGGKKITTFNKL
+741 TLYGGKRVTTFNKL
-755 GKEYPIIVQQYLSDR
+755 GKEYPIILQQYLSDR
-770 RNKEGVSK
+770 RNKEGISK
-778 IFVRSETN
+778 IFVRSDTTG
-786 SKLISLAN
+786 KLISLSN
-794 LVSFKEEGSAK
+794 LVNFKEEGTAK
-805 QLARY
+805 ELSRY
-810 NRQRAVTISA
+810 NRQRAVTISS
-820 NINEGYTL
+820 NISENYTL
-828 TEAIKFFEEVMSS
+828 SEAIKYLENIMAEVS
-841 EAPKNQITWKGK
+841 PKSQITWKGK

-882 FNSFIHPFIIVL
+882 FNSFIHPFIIIL

-917 SQIALII
+917 SQIALVI

-937 DFANQIR
+937 DYANQIR
-944 TTGKNIDTA
+944 TTGKNIETA
-953 VKEACAVR
+953 VKEACSIR

-988 GEGSRLAVGSTILG
+988 GEGSRLAVGATILG

-1011 LYVTPSMY
+1011 LYVTPTMY
-1019 LALAK
+1019 LSLAK
-1024 NTKRIDVIDI
+1024 NTKRIDAIDI
-1034 ELKKNYLK
+1034 ELKKQLR
-1042 NNIFIF
+1042 
-1048 I
+1048 

>member
-1 MFITDLSIRRPTVSW
+1 MFITELSIKRPTVSW
-16 VMSLILIIF
+16 VMSLILIVF

-44 PVVQVQVDYK
+44 PVVQIQVDYK

-64 VTQVLEDVIGGAEG
+64 VTQVVEDVIGGAEG

-91 TINVEFD
+91 IINVEFE

-126 PPQILK
+126 APQILK

-156 DYAERFLVDQF
+156 DFAERYLVDQF

-178 GGLRELSIRVWVD
+178 GGLRELSIRVWID

-197 NDLTIKEVESAMRGE
+197 NDLTIKEVETAMRGE

-236 NDINSIKQLPIKK
+236 NDINSIKMLPIKK
-249 KNNKVIL
+249 TGNKVIL
-256 LSDVANVEFGPVS
+256 LSDVANIEFGPVS

-302 SNEIKKKIIEV
+302 SDDIKKKIIQV

-336 IEEVYKTLFIA
+336 IQEVYKTLLIA

-422 GENSLVAAYKGSK
+422 GETPLVAAYKGSK

-454 LIFIKGISGTLFRET
+454 LIFIEGISGTLFRET

-493 KFLNKKTSKKFII
+493 KFLYKKTSKKIFIQ
-506 RKFENIFSNFA
+506 KFEKLFLNFA
-517 NFYKETLGTVIYKT
+517 NFYKETLDIIVNKTKTVSF
-531 RTVGIFIIF
+531 FIIL
-540 IIIASILLFNF
+540 IVIASVLLFNF

-564 YLIIGA
+564 YLIIGF
-570 TDEGSSFEYTQ
+570 TDEGTSFEYTQ

-601 YSRFIMRVPGFGSS
+601 YSRFIMRVPGFGNS

-634 KKGQQIV
+634 KKGQEVV

-646 GKIVTLPQALAFPIS
+646 GKIVTLPQAVAFPIS
-661 PQSIRVSS
+661 PQSIRVSN

-675 MVIYGSTYEE
+675 MVVYGNTYEE
-685 LEEIQKKIIRKL
+685 LEEIQKKVIRKL
-697 RSNKNLSRID
+697 RSNKNLSRIG
-707 SDYNRNKPEVKLIIN
+707 SDYNRNKPEVKLLIN

-733 KAIGETLE
+733 KSIGETLE

-786 SKLISLAN
+786 GKLISLAN

-805 QLARY
+805 ELARY
-810 NRQRAVTISA
+810 NRQRAITISA

-828 TEAIKFFEEVMSS
+828 TKAISFFEEVMTDL
-841 EAPKNQITWKGK
+841 APERQIAWKGK

-872 LTAYLVMAAT
+872 ITAYLVMAAT
-882 FNSFIHPFIIVL
+882 FNSFIHPFIIIL
-894 TVPLAIFGGLVFILF
+894 TVPLAIFGGLIFILF

-937 DFANQIR
+937 DFANQLR
-944 TTGKNIDTA
+944 TKGKNIHDSI
-953 VKEACAVR
+953 KEACDLR

-967 TSLSTMIAMM
+967 TSLSTMIAML

-988 GEGSRLAVGSTILG
+988 GEASRLAVGATILG

-1019 LALAK
+1019 LLLAK
-1024 NTKRIDVIDI
+1024 NTKRIDAVDID
-1034 ELKKNYLK
+1034 LKKQLN
-1042 NNIFIF
+1042 
-1048 I
+1048 